1 MTFFNGRKPLIIVK
15 KGSFLDVAGILDTS
29 LYMFIFGF
37 RFTRMKVTRHTRND
51 LGNFSLSN
59 FQNNFADP
67 DQAQNS
73 EFFQKDTML

>member
-1 MTFFNGRKPLIIVK
+1 
-15 KGSFLDVAGILDTS
+15 
-29 LYMFIFGF
+29 
-37 RFTRMKVTRHTRND
+37 MKVTRHTRND

-67 DQAQNS
+67 DQSQNS